1 MADDLD
7 GRIDV
12 IIDGGDCEVGLEST
26 VVKLDGETVTVLRPG
41 AVTPEMLRTVCEN
54 VKLDAGITEKLP
66 EGTAPQAPGMKYR
79 HYAPHAAVYLI
90 KDAGGADFD
99 RRAVEFLREKLR
111 ENPKTG
117 VLCFDEYAGELHGK
131 NVFVFGKKRDGAA
144 HAKKLFD
151 LLRRFDDTDAPAIY
165 ALADDT
171 DGIGLAL
178 YNRMLKASGYHVLDL

>member
-1 MADDLD
+1 
-7 GRIDV
+7 
-12 IIDGGDCEVGLEST
+12 
-26 VVKLDGETVTVLRPG
+26 
-41 AVTPEMLRTVCEN
+41 
-54 VKLDAGITEKLP
+54 
-66 EGTAPQAPGMKYR
+66 
-79 HYAPHAAVYLI
+79 
-90 KDAGGADFD
+90 
-99 RRAVEFLREKLR
+99 VEFLREKLR